1 VKMGFNELV
10 QQAKTSS
17 ARVKKL
23 EDIYEGKVRLESLGV
38 SLPPQ
43 VRLLEMVSPFPKL
56 AVDVLTE
63 VLCPEGYILAT
74 AQGEEIAALLR
85 RWWQA
90 NNLDSQVRQACSE
103 ALVQGIS
110 YWIVGPGT
118 GDIPRVTAHT
128 RLGVA
133 IGRDHMGR
141 VSEGIRLY
149 KYQDAQY
156 ATYYEPG
163 VTSYWVLQ
171 PAGRW
176 VQVDAIETGV
186 DRPLIVPMVNAMRLN
201 DLDGRSEIDELV
213 TISDAASRSLTNLQ
227 IAQEMLS
234 MPLRYIL
241 GKGAKEALA
250 GVNKIEAYF
259 DSFLTGPQGAT
270 VGQLTGADLNPIIS
284 TYKLYAQQ
292 ISAITGIPPS
302 MLGISTDNP
311 ASAEAMRVAKERLIT
326 RAETKQE
333 LFGDALEEV
342 ARLQLAVMGKKYE
355 GLETLEMQWRDPATP
370 SQSAVIASA
379 LQAQAQ
385 GVISAETAR
394 EFMRLTPE
402 QKAREKAEND
412 LVTY

>member
-1 VKMGFNELV
+1 M
-10 QQAKTSS
+10 
-17 ARVKKL
+17 
-23 EDIYEGKVRLESLGV
+23 
-38 SLPPQ
+38 
-43 VRLLEMVSPFPKL
+43 
-56 AVDVLTE
+56 
-63 VLCPEGYILAT
+63 
-74 AQGEEIAALLR
+74 
-85 RWWQA
+85 
-90 NNLDSQVRQACSE
+90 
-103 ALVQGIS
+103 
-110 YWIVGPGT
+110 
-118 GDIPRVTAHT
+118 
-128 RLGVA
+128 
-133 IGRDHMGR
+133 
-141 VSEGIRLY
+141 
-149 KYQDAQY
+149 
-156 ATYYEPG
+156 
-163 VTSYWVLQ
+163 TSYWVLQ

-201 DLDGRSEIDELV
+201 DLEGRSEIDELV

-241 GKGAKEALA
+241 GKGAKEALDGA
-250 GVNKIEAYF
+250 NKIEAYF

-270 VGQLTGADLNPIIS
+270 VGQLTGADHNPIIS
-284 TYKLYAQQ
+284 TYKLYTQQ